1 MKQRRRWL
9 IPIIIIAVLIIY
21 CLVTYLVTPHV
32 IVRPSFNEEAAY
44 ELQLIELEE
53 LFAEKHLRN
62 DRGYLWIESISEM
75 I

>member
-32 IVRPSFNEEAAY
+32 IVRPSFNVEAAS

-53 LFAEKHLRN
+53 LLAEKQALNKIGRAHV
-62 DRGYLWIESISEM
+62 
-75 I
+75 